1 MRPVVAIVGRP
12 NVGKSTLFNRL
23 LGRKKAIVAD
33 MAGLTRDLNFAD
45 TEELGRPFTL
55 VDTGG
60 FEPGTEDDLMAQVR
74 LQAELAIEEADVIV
88 FLMDGKIGLTP
99 QEREIAGVLR
109 KARKPVVY
117 AVNKID
123 SGRRES
129 ELMDFYT
136 LGVESIIALSAEHGR
151 NINELV
157 DAILNSLPE
166 AAPEEPAEERTRVA
180 IVGRPNV
187 GKSSILNR
195 LIGRKRAIVSGI
207 AGTTR
212 DAVDTPFDLPD
223 GRKYLFIDT
232 AGIRKKNRI
241 SLKVESYCVMDAIKT
256 IERSDVAVLVLDGS
270 AGLKGQDERIAGII
284 EEKKRCCVIAVN
296 KWDLVE
302 KETNTAAFIKE
313 AIKKEIPFLNF
324 APVAFISALTAQRV
338 DSLFG
343 FIDGVTEEARTKFA
357 TARLNAALKEV
368 TTAHRPDLYRGR
380 PVKFYYTTQIG
391 ASPPS
396 FIVFVN
402 RPQGLKESYKRYLVK
417 GLRSSLGLSTVPIR
431 IVFRERR

>member
-33 MAGLTRDLNFAD
+33 MPGLTRDLNFAD
-45 TEELGRPFTL
+45 TEELGRAFTI

-60 FEPGTEDDLMAQVR
+60 FEPGTEDELMGQVR
-74 LQAELAIEEADVIV
+74 LQTELAIEEADVIV
-88 FLMDGKIGLTP
+88 FLMDAMSGLTP

-109 KARKPVVY
+109 KASKPVVY
-117 AVNKID
+117 AVNKVD

-129 ELMDFYT
+129 ALMDFYT
-136 LGVESIIALSAEHGR
+136 LGVDNIIALSAEHGR

-157 DAILNSLPE
+157 DAVLSSLPE
-166 AAPEEPAEERTRVA
+166 ATPEEPREDRVRVA

-195 LIGRKRAIVSGI
+195 LIGRKRALVSGV

-212 DAVDTPFDLPD
+212 DAVDTPFDLAD
-223 GRKYLFIDT
+223 GRKYLFVDT
-232 AGIRKKNRI
+232 AGIRRKNRI

-270 AGLKGQDERIAGII
+270 TGLKVQDERIAGII

-302 KETNTAAFIKE
+302 KETNTAAFIKD
-313 AIKKEIPFLNF
+313 AIKKKIPFLSF
-324 APVAFISALTAQRV
+324 APVVFISALTAQRV
-338 DSLFG
+338 ATLFDVV
-343 FIDGVTEEARTKFA
+343 DGVADQARTKLP
-357 TARLNAALKEV
+357 TAVINAALKKV

-391 ASPPS
+391 VSPPS
-396 FIVFVN
+396 FVIFVN
-402 RPQGLKESYKRYLVK
+402 RPEGLKESYKRYLVK
-417 GLRSSLGLSTVPIR
+417 GLRSSLGLDTVPIR
-431 IVFRERR
+431 IILRERR